1 MNSRRNRTKVTKY
14 RRRSFL
20 NIGTFLFGLVF
31 IYMIIMAVMYLTETH
46 IVSYEVVKGTLT
58 GNYRYNA
65 LALREEE
72 IVNAAQSG
80 TVRYFERE
88 GAKASAGSTVCAI
101 NETGGTE
108 IPAITDFSLSQDDA
122 GRLSDLLSSYTI
134 NYSPSSFQKTY
145 DLKSSIEG
153 LITEVAEE
161 NSTGSVYARNACTAP
176 DSGFVLYK
184 VDGFESVTEEDLDSS
199 MFSQNSYTAENLRSR
214 DAVSTGDPL
223 FKLVTSENWA
233 LYFPVDSKLA
243 TELSDSSTIRFRFLK
258 DNITFSSP
266 FSLVYNG
273 EEYFG
278 KITLDNSLVRYVTE
292 RFLDIELVMNKKDG
306 LKIPTSSIAE
316 RSFYSVP
323 SNYVTVNEDTDSEVT
338 LQVESFDEDGS
349 SNVNYLT
356 ATVYSYSDG
365 QYMVDSALLGE
376 GEYLLSELSSQR
388 LLVQEG
394 DAETLY
400 GVYNIN
406 KGYAVFRE
414 ITIIDQ
420 NEEYCIVE
428 SNNPYGLAAYDYIA
442 LDADQVTDDQIVY

>member
-1 MNSRRNRTKVTKY
+1 MNGRRNRRKITRY

-20 NIGTFLFGLVF
+20 NIGTLLFGLVF

-72 IVNAAQSG
+72 IVNATQSG

-88 GAKASAGSTVCAI
+88 GAKASSGSTVCAI
-101 NETGGTE
+101 NETGSSDL
-108 IPAITDFSLSQDDA
+108 PAISDFSLSQDDA
-122 GRLSDLLSSYTI
+122 DRLSDTLSTYVI
-134 NYSPSSFQKTY
+134 NYSSSAFQKTY
-145 DLKSSIEG
+145 DLKSNVEG

-161 NSTGSVYARNACTAP
+161 NSSGIAYIRNAVEAP

-184 VDGFESVTEEDLDSS
+184 VDGFESVTEEELDSS
-199 MFSQNSYTAENLRSR
+199 MFSQNSYTATNLRSR
-214 DAVSTGDPL
+214 ESVSTGEPL

-233 LYFPVDSKLA
+233 VYFPVDSKLA
-243 TELSDSSTIRFRFLK
+243 TELADSDTIRFRFLK

-266 FSLVYNG
+266 FSLIMNG
-273 EEYFG
+273 DEYFG

-292 RFLDIELVMNKKDG
+292 RYLDIELVMNKKSG
-306 LKIPTSSIAE
+306 LKIPTSSIAV
-316 RSFYSVP
+316 RSFYSIP
-323 SNYVTVNEDTDSEVT
+323 EDYVTVNEDTDDEV
-338 LQVESFDEDGS
+338 LLKVESFAEDGS
-349 SNVNYLT
+349 SEVNYLT
-356 ATVYSYSDG
+356 ANVYSYSNG
-365 QYMVDSALLGE
+365 QYMVDKELLHE
-376 GEYLLSELSSQR
+376 GEYLLSEVSSKR
-388 LLVQEG
+388 LQISEKDAQE
-394 DAETLY
+394 LY

-428 SNNPYGLAAYDYIA
+428 SNNPYGLSAYDYIA
-442 LDADQVTDDQIVY
+442 LDASKVTDDQIVY